1 MVSGGPETRY
11 ARSEDGS
18 HVAFQVIGNGPLDLV
33 TVGYGNVV
41 SIDIRDEEPHVR
53 RFEERLTSFSRL
65 IRFDPRGIGLS
76 DRAAAGRCT
85 GIELV
90 VDNLL
95 TVLDTVGST
104 RACLFAVG
112 GGGLA
117 ALLAAAVHPG
127 RVSSLALLNC
137 YARLARDEDY
147 PCGIPQRILTSF
159 VDSVLDVGAA
169 SDPAMD
175 DVQLLV
181 PSLSGDPAFR
191 EWWARAG
198 RQGASPAAAR
208 ASIEMSFAGDVR
220 SVLPLIDAQA
230 LILHREPAC
239 SPWATPTTWPIT
251 SPMRSSS
258 CCRAA
263 IIFPS
268 ARTVTSS
275 STKSRNSSPVSE
287 AASRPIAW

>member
-76 DRAAAGRCT
+76 DAPRPGVAP

-90 VDNLL
+90 VDDIL

-127 RVSSLALLNC
+127 RVFVP
-137 YARLARDEDY
+137 RLAELLRTAGTGRGLPLRD
-147 PCGIPQRILTSF
+147 PPK
-159 VDSVLDVGAA
+159 
-169 SDPAMD
+169 DPD
-175 DVQLLV
+175 LV
-181 PSLSGDPAFR
+181 RRL
-191 EWWARAG
+191 RAG
-198 RQGASPAAAR
+198 RR
-208 ASIEMSFAGDVR
+208 RSI
-220 SVLPLIDAQA
+220 
-230 LILHREPAC
+230 
-239 SPWATPTTWPIT
+239 
-251 SPMRSSS
+251 
-258 CCRAA
+258 
-263 IIFPS
+263 
-268 ARTVTSS
+268 
-275 STKSRNSSPVSE
+275 
-287 AASRPIAW
+287 